1 MATKYHIRDDIVH
14 EATIKTSNRNYLV
27 EIIEAADTATL
38 QNLVNAFL
46 IALPTAIDI
55 ANRVHLVSHENYVY
69 GAGGGTMHVSVLTL
83 YFTGLTEQLVI
94 P

>member
-1 MATKYHIRDDIVH
+1 MSTRYSIRTDIVT
-14 EATIKTSNRNYLV
+14 EATIKTTSRNYLV
-27 EIIEAADTATL
+27 EIIEAGDTATL

-46 IALPTAIDI
+46 IALPTSIDI
-55 ANRVHLVSHENYVY
+55 ANRVHLVSHTNYVY
-69 GAGGGTMHVSVLTL
+69 GAGGGTTHVAVLTF